1 MTNFR
6 LNCDRCYQFIP
17 HKQIISEIRKE
28 ITQAGGVVRGT
39 IKFYILR
46 REREMNKTDVT
57 WAKNNSG
64 TPDMESDLEAVQ
76 E

>member
-6 LNCDRCYQFIP
+6 LNCNRCYQFIP

-57 WAKNNSG
+57 GAKNNSG
-64 TPDMESDLEAVQ
+64 NPDMESGLEAVQ